1 MKNGLEIVDW
11 WQKELLQL
19 PKKTR
24 KLKVR
29 IMIYCAL
36 NLWKERNRRVFEQKQ
51 KTSVEVLQEIKLE
64 ASIRNLAYG
73 GLELS

>member
-1 MKNGLEIVDW
+1 
-11 WQKELLQL
+11 
-19 PKKTR
+19 
-24 KLKVR
+24 
-29 IMIYCAL
+29 MIYCAL